1 MEFSFQLD
9 PYVVLILIKKKKDKM
24 TRIILFPHRL
34 IISGLK
40 NKYLNQRTTEKFGR
54 RTSFAHYRDFFYRSV

>member
-1 MEFSFQLD
+1 MEFSFQWD
-9 PYVVLILIKKKKDKM
+9 PYVVLILIKKKKDKI

-40 NKYLNQRTTEKFGR
+40 NK
-54 RTSFAHYRDFFYRSV
+54 

>member
-1 MEFSFQLD
+1 MEFSFQWD
-9 PYVVLILIKKKKDKM
+9 PYVVLILIKKKDKM

-40 NKYLNQRTTEKFGR
+40 NK
-54 RTSFAHYRDFFYRSV
+54 